1 MRSFSGVLLDFWNST
16 IDDHGRLTAIGQDGV
31 AAISNEGEG
40 LGESSG
46 ESREESG
53 RSSDGELHCDS
64 CGLKMSE
71 DKGADAI
78 ELLLLFF
85 SCW

>member
-1 MRSFSGVLLDFWNST
+1 MLVFSNST

-31 AAISNEGEG
+31 AAISDEGEG
-40 LGESSG
+40 LGESGG

-53 RSSDGELHCDS
+53 SSSDGELHCDG

-71 DKGADAI
+71 DKGVDVI
-78 ELLLLFF
+78 EN
-85 SCW
+85 